1 MKMKIA
7 ALFAIPI
14 GLSLFA
20 QLPGPTMK
28 AIVVRQFGG
37 PEVLKLEDVP
47 KPEPKEDEILVKVIS
62 AGVNSFDG
70 GLRSGKWA
78 KVFKINLPWIPGYDI
93 AGTVEKVGG
102 KVTKFKVGDPV
113 YALISLLGGGGYAEY
128 AIAKQDQVAPKPATI
143 SFTEAAGV
151 PSVAL
156 TAWQALVDKANIQS
170 GQTVLIHGA
179 SGGVGMSAIPIAKIR
194 GAKVF
199 ATASTANQDFLK
211 QLGADVAID
220 YQTQKFEDIAK
231 DVDVVVDGVGGETL
245 KRSYPIVKKGGS
257 LVGLVGRGDQAELNK
272 YGIRGVSLEAEY
284 NGDQLA
290 EIGRLID
297 ANKVKVVV
305 SETFPLADAV
315 KALARVNTGHARGKI
330 VLK

>member
-14 GLSLFA
+14 TVSLFA
-20 QLPGPTMK
+20 QSAGPTMK
-28 AIVVRQFGG
+28 AIVVHQFGG

-78 KVFKINLPWIPGYDI
+78 KVFKIDLPWIPGYDI

-102 KVTKFKVGDPV
+102 KVTRFKVGDPV

-156 TAWQALVDKANIQS
+156 T
-170 GQTVLIHGA
+170 G
-179 SGGVGMSAIPIAKIR
+179 
-194 GAKVF
+194 
-199 ATASTANQDFLK
+199 
-211 QLGADVAID
+211 
-220 YQTQKFEDIAK
+220 
-231 DVDVVVDGVGGETL
+231 
-245 KRSYPIVKKGGS
+245 
-257 LVGLVGRGDQAELNK
+257 
-272 YGIRGVSLEAEY
+272 
-284 NGDQLA
+284 A
-290 EIGRLID
+290 EICRP
-297 ANKVKVVV
+297 NV
-305 SETFPLADAV
+305 SAGSS
-315 KALARVNTGHARGKI
+315 ALSSGERV
-330 VLK
+330 